1 MICFYLSK
9 TKCFDITEIKQ
20 DSQSDL
26 FQPLFNE
33 NFIKIDIFCRNIL
46 TLMKQHVTMKQGP
59 IYSGFVCFNFK
70 KRKKRACKGLAAM
83 TLQIFQANFY
93 RCLDVL
99 AIKMF
104 LSTYIFNFLSKNN
117 SIKFPVCTLGEDD

>member
-70 KRKKRACKGLAAM
+70 KRKKKNMQRAGCNDTADFSGKL
-83 TLQIFQANFY
+83 LQVPGRASN
-93 RCLDVL
+93 
-99 AIKMF
+99 
-104 LSTYIFNFLSKNN
+104 
-117 SIKFPVCTLGEDD
+117 